1 MSDHPDHSLVLDLT
15 RVLREL
21 SDRQGEMLAVVR
33 RLRLELSDRPSPPAR
48 PGPGAAATTEPR
60 PPALVAQV
68 PVPVPSAPGPQVSRP
83 RVSGPQVSGRQASD
97 DLTPRPTRD
106 YDYFD
111 DLDARLA
118 RLRDGDPEAV

>member
-21 SDRQGEMLAVVR
+21 SDRQREMLAVVR
-33 RLRLELSDRPSPPAR
+33 RLRLELSDRPSPAH
-48 PGPGAAATTEPR
+48 PGPGPAATTEPR

-68 PVPVPSAPGPQVSRP
+68 PVPVPQVC
-83 RVSGPQVSGRQASD
+83 GPQVSGPQASD
-97 DLTPRPTRD
+97 DLTPRTTRD

-118 RLRDGDPEAV
+118 RLRDGDPDAV